1 MSEMTPPRLMEVLIA
16 DRVESSPRSIGDI
29 LLRDGLIR
37 ASDIPLITRAQS
49 EKGLRFGEAAVR
61 LDLISKASLM
71 QALSQQYDYPYLG
84 KGDDSVSSEV
94 IAAFDPFS
102 PVVEQLRILRSQLLM
117 RWFSHETQHKALAIV
132 SAGPKEGRSFIS
144 ANLAVL
150 FAQLGERTLLIDAD
164 LRQPSL
170 HSLFRLGNQAGLANL
185 LALRCELDDAIDTV
199 SALPHLTIMPAGTTP
214 PNPLEL
220 LSRPRMG
227 ELLNRL
233 KQHFDVILLDTPV
246 ATGLSDAS
254 VVARCAG
261 GALIVAERN
270 KTRAK
275 ALAALAAEL
284 EQAQV
289 ERVGCVIN
297 R

>member
-1 MSEMTPPRLMEVLIA
+1 MSEMTPPRLTEVVMA
-16 DRVESSPRSIGDI
+16 KNVESVPRSIGDI

-37 ASDIPLITRAQS
+37 TVDIPRIVRAQS
-49 EKGLRFGEAAVR
+49 AEGLRFGEAAVR
-61 LDLISKASLM
+61 LGLISQAGLM
-71 QALSQQYDYPYLG
+71 QALSHQYDYPYLA
-84 KGDDSVSSEV
+84 KGDDSVSGEV

-102 PVVEQLRILRSQLLM
+102 PAVEQLRILRSQLLM
-117 RWFSHETQHKALAIV
+117 RWFSHETRHKTLAVV
-132 SAGPKEGRSFIS
+132 SAGAKEGRSFIS

-170 HSLFRLGNQAGLANL
+170 HRLFRLGNQAGLANL
-185 LALRCELDDAIDTV
+185 LASRCELDAAIDTV
-199 SALPHLTIMPAGTTP
+199 SALPHLTIMPAGITP

-227 ELLNRL
+227 ELLEML
-233 KQHFDVILLDTPV
+233 KQHFDVILLDTP
-246 ATGLSDAS
+246 AAMGLSDAS
-254 VVARCAG
+254 VVARRAG
-261 GALIVAERN
+261 GALIVAERG
-270 KTRAK
+270 KTCAK